1 MTARSTSANGG
12 AKGTPKGSPLHDPA
26 TRYPYGPRPLA
37 ALIPGVAR
45 ATYRRQ
51 GTATAQILADW
62 EAIVGPALAAV
73 TVPRRLS
80 AGTLTLACS
89 GPIATELQ
97 HVSTQLLERINAAI
111 GPGSGG
117 QRPGSPAAVERLRF
131 VQDLRLRPI
140 ASPAAL
146 PDPAPS
152 PDLPGLPP
160 GPVRDAL
167 EALGRAMRA
176 STPAVP
182 DVKL

>member
-1 MTARSTSANGG
+1 MTARSPSANGG
-12 AKGTPKGSPLHDPA
+12 AKAGAKAGAAEPPS
-26 TRYPYGPRPLA
+26 RYPYGPRPLA

-89 GPIATELQ
+89 GPIAMELQ
-97 HVSTQLLERINAAI
+97 HVSTQLLERINAAVGR
-111 GPGSGG
+111 GPGGPKGRG
-117 QRPGSPAAVERLRF
+117 QAAVERLRF
-131 VQDLRLRPI
+131 VQDLRLRP
-140 ASPAAL
+140 AAEPAAL
-146 PDPAPS
+146 PQAVPA

-182 DVKL
+182 HVKL

>member
-12 AKGTPKGSPLHDPA
+12 AKVSTALEPPS
-26 TRYPYGPRPLA
+26 RYPYGPRPLA

-73 TVPRRLS
+73 TLPRRLS

-97 HVSTQLLERINAAI
+97 HVSSQLLERINNAI
-111 GPGSGG
+111 G

-131 VQDLRLRPI
+131 VQDLRLRPVPPP
-140 ASPAAL
+140 ASL
-146 PDPAPS
+146 PEPAPS
-152 PDLPGLPP
+152 PDLSGLPP

-176 STPAVP
+176 STPATP